1 MRLQPYFQPCWQQ
14 LLEVSFCNFL
24 SEVAARL
31 PLPTVLRFNAD
42 RRQRLQ
48 LARQVE
54 QLQAEVHRLKALSVG
69 STDSES
75 RHAATQTDAV
85 D

>member
-1 MRLQPYFQPCWQQ
+1 M
-14 LLEVSFCNFL
+14 SFCNFL